1 MFRTFKIF
9 LLCCFAA
16 VSLNAQ
22 QDAQYTQ
29 WMFNKL
35 SLNPGYAVGTDY
47 GCISCL
53 HRSQWVGLEG
63 APTSQSL
70 NARLPMLQKNAGFGV
85 SVNHDKIG
93 PANSWSFSG
102 IYAYRFRINAKH
114 SLGIGL
120 QGTLRRY
127 QVDWASTTT
136 IQSGDGLVPMGN
148 DSKVI
153 PNFGIGL
160 YYYTKDYYLGVSM
173 PHILSG
179 DLTMF
184 DGPNGNS
191 DFAREETHLFV
202 MGGMVFDLT
211 DAVKLKPSFLFKY
224 VEDTP
229 LDLDVNAS
237 FIFFDTF
244 WAGLSYR
251 MGGSYTSFGESL
263 DLILQLQA
271 TKNIRVGFSYD
282 FTLSKL
288 KDYNNG
294 TYEIVLDYCMNPG
307 NERLTNPR
315 FF

>member
-1 MFRTFKIF
+1 MNKSFKILF
-9 LLCCFAA
+9 VLLLSAMGL
-16 VSLNAQ
+16 SAQ

-47 GCISCL
+47 GCVSCL

-70 NARLPMLQKNAGFGV
+70 NVRMPMLQRNAGLGL

-93 PANSWSFSG
+93 PTNSWSFSG
-102 IYAYRFRINAKH
+102 IYAYRFRINEKH
-114 SLGIGL
+114 SLGVGL

-153 PNFGIGL
+153 PNFGVGL
-160 YYYTKDYYLGVSM
+160 YYYTKDYFLGVSM

-191 DFAREETHLFV
+191 DFAREETHLFI
-202 MGGMVFDLT
+202 MGGIVFEMT
-211 DAVKLKPSFLFKY
+211 DAVKFKPSFLIKY

-229 LDLDVNAS
+229 FDLDVNAS

-251 MGGSYTSFGESL
+251 LGGDNSSFGESI

-294 TYEIVLDYCMNPG
+294 TYELVLDYCLNPG